1 MSSVPSLGSRAAF
14 TQGPIMRHVIVM
26 ATTGSIGLMA
36 IFFVDLLSLLYV
48 SWLGDHAL
56 TAAVGYA
63 TQVSFFLISIS
74 IGFSI
79 AVGALVAQAIGAGDK
94 ARAGRLA
101 ASSLVHVAVA
111 SVVLTLAML
120 PFRRDLLHL
129 LGARDHVLDVSST
142 FLLISLPSLPLMSVG
157 MAFAALLRARGDA
170 RRAMYVTLGG
180 GLATAVLDPI
190 FIFALGL
197 GVNGAA
203 IVTVLS
209 RLCFLAVGA
218 WGCMRVHRMV
228 SRPQRQALLPDLKIM
243 MRIAIPA
250 ILTTLAAPVSTSY
263 ALSVFATFGQDVVA
277 AYTIVDRI
285 IGVSFGPLFA
295 LSGAVGPIIG
305 QNYGARLF
313 PRIRRTLIDCFTL
326 SSGYSLA
333 VWLILALAAPLIVKL
348 FDASAMT
355 AELIMF
361 YCRFGAIAWVFLG
374 CMFVANAAFN
384 NLGYP
389 VLSMVFN
396 WGRST
401 LGTIPFVTIGAKLW
415 GPEGAMMGMAAGAA
429 LFSLIAIFV
438 AFYVTGRLARVREMG

>member
-1 MSSVPSLGSRAAF
+1 MSSVPSLGSRATF
-14 TQGPIMRHVIVM
+14 TQGSIMRHVVVM

-48 SWLGDHAL
+48 SWLGDPAL

-79 AVGALVAQAIGAGDK
+79 AVGALVAQAIGAGQK
-94 ARAGRLA
+94 ERAGRIA
-101 ASSLVHVAVA
+101 ASSLIHVAVI
-111 SVVLTLAML
+111 SVALTIALL

-129 LGARDHVLDVSST
+129 LGARDHVLDVAT
-142 FLLISLPSLPLMSVG
+142 RFLLISLPSTSFMAVG
-157 MAFAALLRARGDA
+157 MAFSALLRARGDA
-170 RRAMYVTLGG
+170 KRAMYVTLGG
-180 GLATAVLDPI
+180 GVATAVLDPI
-190 FIFALGL
+190 FIFAMGL
-197 GVNGAA
+197 GVDGAA

-209 RLCFLAVGA
+209 RLCFAAVGA
-218 WGCMRVHRMV
+218 WGAMRVHRMV
-228 SRPQRQALLPDLKIM
+228 GQPQRQALLPDLKILL
-243 MRIAIPA
+243 RIAVPA

-263 ALSVFATFGQDVVA
+263 AISVFSTFGQNVVA

-285 IGVSFGPLFA
+285 IGVAFGPLFA

-313 PRIRRTLIDCFTL
+313 ERIKRTLRDCFTL
-326 SSGYSLA
+326 SSGYSLV
-333 VWLILALAAPLIVKL
+333 VWFILAVSAPLLVKL
-348 FDASAMT
+348 FDASGMT

-361 YCRFGAIAWVFLG
+361 YCRFGAVSWVFLG

-389 VLSMVFN
+389 VLSMLFN
-396 WGRST
+396 WGRAT

-415 GPEGAMMGMAAGAA
+415 GPEGAMMGMAGGAA
-429 LFSLIAIFV
+429 LFSFIAVFV
-438 AFYVTGRLARVREMG
+438 AFYVTGRLARPREMG